1 MADCKQDCWKCHW
14 CWLGRCTDSSY
25 YGQDVSVV
33 ADQPKECNSFIT
45 KEDWNKQYR
54 PMKLNRAKELLNV
67 MIDHLSVAERN
78 DEVIKKLLHIGF
90 TEDELIN
97 EFNFCEDDVKEVC
110 ISCWEKQ
117 SSKKFQGNQK

>member
-14 CWLGRCTDSSY
+14 CWLGRCMDSSH

-33 ADQPKECNSFIT
+33 ADQPNECDSFIT
-45 KEDWNKQYR
+45 KEDWNKQYH
-54 PMKLNRAKELLNV
+54 PMKLSRAKELLNA

-97 EFNFCEDDVKEVC
+97 EFNFCEDDVKEVAT
-110 ISCWEKQ
+110 EMEEDEE
-117 SSKKFQGNQK
+117 